1 MLRSLRLYHDTI
13 IVGSDWEAALAAPL
27 PSYGA
32 VVSLRGDVESVDM
45 FNNVLSYAGGGVDR
59 VEGTHFTGVDRT
71 NTTADPSL
79 FNFAGNAVSVP
90 YTSNWHLA
98 SLAQCFSAS
107 EFGMTVTEP
116 QMHSTAGHECHGGA
130 RSGWVVRN
138 NIAFNGDRG
147 LTGDR
152 AVLSFAE
159 DGYPEVESRSVI
171 FFSGEVIESL
181 PLASEVRADIQSH
194 TRTDSR
200 SCGAW
205 VGDGR

>member
-1 MLRSLRLYHDTI
+1 MVCAQSWSRRNP
-13 IVGSDWEAALAAPL
+13 PL

-45 FNNVLSYAGGGVDR
+45 FNNVLSYAGGGVDL
-59 VEGTHFTGVDRT
+59 VDGTHFTGVDRT

-116 QMHSTAGHECHGGA
+116 QMNSTAGHECHGGA

-138 NIAFNGDRG
+138 NIAFNGSRPHGRSCSSQLCRG
-147 LTGDR
+147 R
-152 AVLSFAE
+152 V
-159 DGYPEVESRSVI
+159 SRSGI
-171 FFSGEVIESL
+171 
-181 PLASEVRADIQSH
+181 EVRHLLQWGGHRIAAACKRGASRHPKPYADRLKKLRRLGRGWSV
-194 TRTDSR
+194 TSR
-200 SCGAW
+200 SLA
-205 VGDGR
+205 D

>member
-1 MLRSLRLYHDTI
+1 MSTC
-13 IVGSDWEAALAAPL
+13 STTFSP
-27 PSYGA
+27 
-32 VVSLRGDVESVDM
+32 
-45 FNNVLSYAGGGVDR
+45 YAGGGVDR

-116 QMHSTAGHECHGGA
+116 QMNSTAGHECHGGA